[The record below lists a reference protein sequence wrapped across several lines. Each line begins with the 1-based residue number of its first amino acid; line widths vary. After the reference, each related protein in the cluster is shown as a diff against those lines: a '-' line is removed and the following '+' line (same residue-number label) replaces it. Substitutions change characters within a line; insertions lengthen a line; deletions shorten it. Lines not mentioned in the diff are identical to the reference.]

1 MELLTKNGV
10 MYYHSALLPC
20 PHGFATRIGGVS
32 TEAHTKSLNLAF
44 ARGDSDGIVL
54 ENLAR
59 FADAVGVCPES
70 VVSLSQV
77 HSDRIL
83 CISDSDRGKGYHVPV
98 SDTADGYFTTDRTV
112 SLGVKTADC
121 VPILLCGLDENGDAK
136 AVSALHAGWRGSA
149 MRIAEK
155 GVQALMA
162 LGIPKDRIRA
172 AIGPAIGGC
181 CYEVGAE
188 VYRAFLMS
196 VGDRITNAAFCR
208 RADNEEKYMAD
219 LKLLNRLLLLEC
231 GISEE
236 AIDVSDAC
244 TCCHPELFYSH
255 RRTNGVRGTMLSLI
269 ALPRET

>member
-44 ARGDSDGIVL
+44 ARGDSDAVVL
-54 ENLAR
+54 ENLSL
-59 FADAVGVCPES
+59 FAHAVGVAPDS

-83 CISDSDRGKGYHVPV
+83 YVESADKGKGYHTRVN
-98 SDTADGYFTTDRTV
+98 DTADGYYTADRTV
-112 SLGVKTADC
+112 SIGVKTADC

-162 LGIPKDRIRA
+162 LGIPKERIRA

-181 CYEVGAE
+181 CYEVGEE
-188 VYRAFLMS
+188 VYLAFLRS
-196 VGDRITNAAFCR
+196 VGNRITDAAFR
-208 RADNEEKYMAD
+208 RRTGAEEKYMAD
-219 LKLLNRLLLLEC
+219 LKMLNRLLLSEC
-231 GISEE
+231 GIPEE
-236 AIDVSDAC
+236 SIDVSDAC

-269 ALPRET
+269 ALPREC